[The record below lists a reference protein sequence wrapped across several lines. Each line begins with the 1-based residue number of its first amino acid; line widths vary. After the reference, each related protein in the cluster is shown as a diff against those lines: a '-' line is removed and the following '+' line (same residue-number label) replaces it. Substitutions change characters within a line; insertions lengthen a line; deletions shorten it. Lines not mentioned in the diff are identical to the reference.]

1 MNTTNTKSDLAAA
14 LPCEAG
20 PEIVPVAVPL
30 FQGGVFLDFDTGTTV
45 EALMVDRL
53 GLDPEYAFG
62 RVQTIFLNGHP
73 VDDLGAKINDG
84 AVIAL
89 SAALPGL
96 IGATMRKMG
105 VLSSFRSGISH
116 RNDETATTDG
126 DGVFILKLFNVVL
139 PEVGPDLLTRGV
151 YLTTQRLVDRIAMQP
166 TSFFESEPSIILDRT
181 SVTLVPD
188 MDGLPGVE
196 PDRLLHLIVKP

>member
-1 MNTTNTKSDLAAA
+1 MNTTNTKPDLATAI
-14 LPCEAG
+14 PCEAG
-20 PEIVPVAVPL
+20 PAIIPVAVPL

-53 GLDPEYAFG
+53 GLDHEYAFG

-73 VDDLGAKINDG
+73 VDDLGAKVNDG

-116 RNDETATTDG
+116 RNDETVATGG
-126 DGVFILKLFNVVL
+126 DGVFTLKLFNVVL
-139 PEVGPDLLTRGV
+139 PETAPDLLSRGV
-151 YLTTQRLVDRIAMQP
+151 YLTTQRLSDRIAIQP
-166 TSFFESEPSIILDRT
+166 TSFFVSEPSILLDGKA
-181 SVTLVPD
+181 VTLVQD
-188 MDGLPGVE
+188 MAGLPGVE
-196 PDRLLHLIVKP
+196 PDSLLHLVVKP

>member
-1 MNTTNTKSDLAAA
+1 MSTTDTTPDLATA

-20 PEIVPVAVPL
+20 PELLPAALPL
-30 FQGGVFLDFDTGTTV
+30 FQGGMLLDFHTGTTV
-45 EALMVDRL
+45 EALMVERL

-62 RVQTIFLNGHP
+62 RVQTIFLDGHP
-73 VDDLGAKINDG
+73 VDDLNDKVHNG

-116 RNDETATTDG
+116 RNDETVTASG
-126 DGVFILKLFNVVL
+126 DGVFTLKLFNVIL
-139 PEVGPDLLTRGV
+139 PEIGPGLLARGV
-151 YLTTQRLVDRIAMQP
+151 NLPASRLVDRIAMLP
-166 TSFFESEPSIILDRT
+166 TSFFESEPSIILEGRT
-181 SVTLVPD
+181 VKIEPD
-188 MDGLPGVE
+188 MAGLPGVAA
-196 PDRLLHLIVKP
+196 DRLLHLVVKQ